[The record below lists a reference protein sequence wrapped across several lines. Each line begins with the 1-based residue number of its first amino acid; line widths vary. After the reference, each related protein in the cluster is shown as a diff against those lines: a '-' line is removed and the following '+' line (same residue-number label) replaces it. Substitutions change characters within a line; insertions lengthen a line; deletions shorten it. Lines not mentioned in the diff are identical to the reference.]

1 MPEILDAF
9 VLFCILMQRYD
20 YFATNA
26 NFIAIVFGFIY
37 SLVFASADFAMLRG
51 WALCRQDAQS
61 GKL

>member
-1 MPEILDAF
+1 
-9 VLFCILMQRYD
+9 MQRYD

-26 NFIAIVFGFIY
+26 SFIAIVFGFIY